1 MYSRRSLT
9 IFFILAAILFTGCQ
23 PGGEVIR
30 ETDERTYRRG
40 KSLLREGRKDE
51 ALSAFLALAQARPDA
66 AESNLEAGLLYLN
79 HVRDPVASI
88 HHFRQYLAIKPNGEH
103 ADFVTELI
111 TTARKEFART
121 LPGEPFG
128 PQVDRADLMS
138 SLNDMRQENQRLRQ
152 EIVDL
157 RAQLETSQ
165 LALQRAQRDLAE
177 RSGSAPVAAGP
188 VAPIIIDTSA
198 RRETRPPAEAD
209 GTRYY
214 TVQAGDTLSRISQQ
228 VYGTSG
234 RWSEIFEAN
243 RDQMAS
249 PNSLRVGQR
258 LRIP

>member
-9 IFFILAAILFTGCQ
+9 IFILLTAIFYTGCQ

-30 ETDERTYRRG
+30 ETDERGYRRG

-51 ALSAFLALAQARPDA
+51 ALSAFLAVAQARPDA

-88 HHFRQYLAIKPNGEH
+88 HHFRQYLGIKPNGEH
-103 ADFVTELI
+103 AEFVGELI

-138 SLNDMRQENQRLRQ
+138 SLNAMRQENQRLRQ
-152 EIVDL
+152 EVVDL
-157 RAQLETSQ
+157 RGQLETAQ
-165 LALQRAQRDLAE
+165 LALQRAQRELAN
-177 RSGSAPVAAGP
+177 RSGTMPIASGP
-188 VAPIIIDTSA
+188 VAPIVIDTST
-198 RRETRPPAEAD
+198 RREARATETE